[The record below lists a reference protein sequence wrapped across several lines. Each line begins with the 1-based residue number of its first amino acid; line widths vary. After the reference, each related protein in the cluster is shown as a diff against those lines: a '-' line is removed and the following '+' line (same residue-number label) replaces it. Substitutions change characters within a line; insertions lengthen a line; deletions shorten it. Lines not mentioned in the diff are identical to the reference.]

1 MFTMLVS
8 IFTWV
13 AFLWIWFI
21 SSAAVGIYIFKNS
34 KKHRMNTVLWVVIG
48 LVFNVFGLC
57 AYFIA
62 RDKTDKMYCPV
73 CGAKT
78 EEWEPFCPQCD
89 TKLESVRPKMKFITK
104 AFIGVCTA
112 SAVMMLAKYIFT
124 VVWSQI

>member
-21 SSAAVGIYIFKNS
+21 VSAAVGIYILIDS
-34 KKHRMNTVLWVVIG
+34 KKHKMNTVLWVVIG
-48 LVFNVFGLC
+48 LVFNVIGLC

-62 RDKTDKMYCPV
+62 RDKTDKGLCPV

-78 EEWEPFCPQCD
+78 EEWYTFCPQCD
-89 TKLESVRPKMKFITK
+89 TKLESVRPKMKLITK
-104 AFIGVCTA
+104 IFIGVCTA
-112 SAVMMLAKYIFT
+112 SAVIMLVKYIFA
-124 VVWSQI
+124 VIWDKL